1 MQVTVDRVGRIVI
14 PKPLRDALGI
24 GPDTQL
30 DVVPD
35 GTGLRLEP
43 VGVPERAI
51 EQQDGLPLLGAVPG
65 TRLTDDDVRRLRD
78 ELQR

>member
-24 GPDTQL
+24 GPDSRL
-30 DVVPD
+30 EVVAD
-35 GTGLRLEP
+35 GAGLRLDP
-43 VGVPERAI
+43 VSGPNGRSSRAT
-51 EQQDGLPLLGAVPG
+51 GCRSSGRYAG
-65 TRLTDDDVRRLRD
+65 TTITDDDVRRLRD